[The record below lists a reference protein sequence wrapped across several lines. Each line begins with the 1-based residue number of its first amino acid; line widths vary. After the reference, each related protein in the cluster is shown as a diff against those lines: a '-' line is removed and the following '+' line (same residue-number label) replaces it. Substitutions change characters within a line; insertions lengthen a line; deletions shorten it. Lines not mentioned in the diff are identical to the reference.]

1 MRRQRHPAA
10 RLWRIGR
17 RDPRP
22 RWLLLDNLIT
32 TFGAAFTLIA
42 LPFLVMRLSGRAL
55 DLGATAAIEALPS
68 LLLLFCFRGALDRL
82 DPARLLWWCR
92 AAYVLLNATLAV
104 ATWTGAI
111 GLPLI
116 YALALIGGLV
126 WAVAY
131 PAGRACFGLYLRR
144 GLLAPAN
151 ALFAVASSVAMMA
164 MPMLAGGLILA
175 SSGPHALAAAFAL
188 DALCV
193 AASLPLIAALR
204 KRGPARGR
212 EAAALAEG
220 AAADGPPLVAPSPA
234 AGDVPRSYY
243 LYLLASTVLAF
254 GPVQILLPVLLV
266 QRRDPAY
273 LAIYA
278 AQFAGIAV
286 AASAAARRVPTA
298 MADTLRGVV
307 LCWVGAACAYAL
319 LGAAA
324 DAPKGAALAAALLGF
339 GLLAAASNH
348 YGIRSLSWLQ
358 RNADPRRMGREMTWF
373 SAATMGAM
381 PLSSLAVGVAVD
393 RLRWSGAAQA
403 LAAATALAALAAA
416 PHLLRLQRRAPQRA
430 QDETAA
436 PPATGDGAAAR

>member
-1 MRRQRHPAA
+1 MRTRRKRPAA

-68 LLLLFCFRGALDRL
+68 LLLLFCFRGALDRI

-92 AAYVLLNATLAV
+92 AAYVLINATLAV
-104 ATWTGAI
+104 ATWTQAI
-111 GLPLI
+111 TLPLI

-151 ALFAVASSVAMMA
+151 AVFAVASSVAMMA

-193 AASLPLIAALR
+193 AASLPLLAALR
-204 KRGPARGR
+204 RRGPARGR
-212 EAAALAEG
+212 DPATPAATPMS
-220 AAADGPPLVAPSPA
+220 AADPPPRA
-234 AGDVPRSYY
+234 ARDIPRSYY

-278 AQFAGIAV
+278 AQFTGIAL
-286 AASAAARRVPTA
+286 AASAAARRVPTEI
-298 MADTLRGVV
+298 ADTLRGVV
-307 LCWVGAACAYAL
+307 LCWIGAACAYAL
-319 LGAAA
+319 LGAGRRAQGRRA
-324 DAPKGAALAAALLGF
+324 GGGVARLRRARRGLEPLRHPFAVVAAAQRRSAPHGPRDDLVLGRDH
-339 GLLAAASNH
+339 GRDAAVLARRRPGGGSPALERRRARA
-348 YGIRSLSWLQ
+348 GCARRWLRS
-358 RNADPRRMGREMTWF
+358 RPRRTCC
-373 SAATMGAM
+373 A
-381 PLSSLAVGVAVD
+381 
-393 RLRWSGAAQA
+393 
-403 LAAATALAALAAA
+403 
-416 PHLLRLQRRAPQRA
+416 
-430 QDETAA
+430 
-436 PPATGDGAAAR
+436 

>member
-1 MRRQRHPAA
+1 MSARRGTAA
-10 RLWRIGR
+10 RLLRIGR

-22 RWLLLDNLIT
+22 AWLLLDNLIT

-55 DLGATAAIEALPS
+55 DLGTVAAIEALPS
-68 LLLLFCFRGALDRL
+68 LILLFGFRGALDRF

-92 AAYVLLNATLAV
+92 ALYVAINAALAA
-104 ATWTGAI
+104 ATWFDAMT
-111 GLPLI
+111 LPLI
-116 YALALIGGLV
+116 YALALVGGIV

-151 ALFAVASSVAMMA
+151 AVFALASSVATMA
-164 MPMLAGGLILA
+164 MPMLAGGLILS
-175 SSGPHALAAAFAL
+175 SSGPHALAAAFAV

-204 KRGPARGR
+204 RYGPARGR
-212 EAAALAEG
+212 AAGDDG
-220 AAADGPPLVAPSPA
+220 AAAANETTVAAASAAPA
-234 AGDVPRSYY
+234 IARSYY
-243 LYLLASTVLAF
+243 LYLLASTLLAF

-266 QRRDPAY
+266 QRHDPRY

-278 AQFAGIAV
+278 AQFLGV
-286 AASAAARRVPTA
+286 SLAAALAARRPPER
-298 MADTLRGVV
+298 MERTLYGVAG
-307 LCWVGAACAYAL
+307 CWLAAALAYAL
-319 LGAAA
+319 LGW
-324 DAPKGAALAAALLGF
+324 GAAMWPLGATVLAF

-358 RNADPRRMGREMTWF
+358 RSADPRRMGREMTWF

-381 PLSSLAVGVAVD
+381 PLAALATGWLVQTRGVSATA
-393 RLRWSGAAQA
+393 LA
-403 LAAATALAALAAA
+403 LAAALAACALAGAL
-416 PHLLRLQRRAPQRA
+416 HLHLRASVARASGPR
-430 QDETAA
+430 
-436 PPATGDGAAAR
+436 DGAASPAAFAADD

>member
-1 MRRQRHPAA
+1 MSARRGTAV
-10 RLWRIGR
+10 RLLRIGR

-22 RWLLLDNLIT
+22 AWLLLDNLIT

-55 DLGATAAIEALPS
+55 DLGAVAAIEALPS
-68 LLLLFCFRGALDRL
+68 LILLFGFRGALDRF

-92 AAYVLLNATLAV
+92 ALYVAINAALAA
-104 ATWTGAI
+104 ATWFDAMT
-111 GLPLI
+111 LPLV
-116 YALALIGGLV
+116 YALALVGGIV

-151 ALFAVASSVAMMA
+151 AVFALASSVATMA
-164 MPMLAGGLILA
+164 MPMLAGGLILS
-175 SSGPHALAAAFAL
+175 SSGPHALAAAFAV

-204 KRGPARGR
+204 RYGPARGR
-212 EAAALAEG
+212 EPAGNDAAATNAT
-220 AAADGPPLVAPSPA
+220 AAAAPA
-234 AGDVPRSYY
+234 IARSYY
-243 LYLLASTVLAF
+243 LYLLASTLLAF

-266 QRRDPAY
+266 QRHDPRY

-278 AQFAGIAV
+278 AQFVGV
-286 AASAAARRVPTA
+286 SLAAALAARRPPER
-298 MADTLRGVV
+298 MERTLYGV
-307 LCWVGAACAYAL
+307 AACWLAAALAYAL
-319 LGAAA
+319 LGWGTAAW
-324 DAPKGAALAAALLGF
+324 PLAATVLAF

-358 RNADPRRMGREMTWF
+358 RSADPRRMGREMTWF

-381 PLSSLAVGVAVD
+381 PLAALATGWLVQTRGVSATA
-393 RLRWSGAAQA
+393 LA
-403 LAAATALAALAAA
+403 LAAALAACALAGAL
-416 PHLLRLQRRAPQRA
+416 HLHLRA
-430 QDETAA
+430 TAA
-436 PPATGDGAAAR
+436 RASGPRDGAASPAAFAADD

>member
-1 MRRQRHPAA
+1 MRTRRKRPAA

-68 LLLLFCFRGALDRL
+68 LLLLFCFRGALDRI

-92 AAYVLLNATLAV
+92 AAYVLINATLAV
-104 ATWTGAI
+104 ATWTQAI
-111 GLPLI
+111 TLPLI

-151 ALFAVASSVAMMA
+151 AVFAVASSVAMMA

-193 AASLPLIAALR
+193 AASLPLLAALR
-204 KRGPARGR
+204 RRGPARGR
-212 EAAALAEG
+212 DPATPAAAPMS
-220 AAADGPPLVAPSPA
+220 AANPPPRA
-234 AGDVPRSYY
+234 ARDIPRSYY

-278 AQFAGIAV
+278 AQFAGIAL
-286 AASAAARRVPTA
+286 AASAAARRVPTEI
-298 MADTLRGVV
+298 ADTLRGVV
-307 LCWVGAACAYAL
+307 LCWIGAACAYAL
-319 LGAAA
+319 LGVAA
-324 DAPKGAALAAALLGF
+324 DAPKGVALVAALLGF
-339 GLLAAASNH
+339 GALAAASNH

-358 RNADPRRMGREMTWF
+358 RSADPRRMGREMTWF

-381 PLSSLAVGVAVD
+381 PLSSLAVGLAVD
-393 RLRWSGAAQA
+393 RLRWSGAAHA

-416 PHLLRLQRRAPQRA
+416 PHLLRLRRRAPQRA
-430 QDETAA
+430 QDPATA
-436 PPATGDGAAAR
+436 PPLASGGTANH

>member
-1 MRRQRHPAA
+1 MSARRGTAA
-10 RLWRIGR
+10 RLLRIGR

-22 RWLLLDNLIT
+22 AWLLLDNLIT

-55 DLGATAAIEALPS
+55 DLGAVAAIEALPS
-68 LLLLFCFRGALDRL
+68 LVLLFGFRGALDRF

-92 AAYVLLNATLAV
+92 ALYVAINAALAA
-104 ATWTGAI
+104 ATWFDAMT
-111 GLPLI
+111 LPLI
-116 YALALIGGLV
+116 YALALVGGIV

-151 ALFAVASSVAMMA
+151 AVFALASSVATMA
-164 MPMLAGGLILA
+164 MPMLAGGLILS
-175 SSGPHALAAAFAL
+175 SSGPHALATAFAV

-204 KRGPARGR
+204 RYGPARGR
-212 EAAALAEG
+212 EPAGNDAAATNAT
-220 AAADGPPLVAPSPA
+220 AATAPA
-234 AGDVPRSYY
+234 IARSYY
-243 LYLLASTVLAF
+243 LYLLASTLLAF

-266 QRRDPAY
+266 QRHDPRY

-278 AQFAGIAV
+278 AQFVGV
-286 AASAAARRVPTA
+286 SLAAALAARRPPER
-298 MADTLRGVV
+298 MERTLYGVAG
-307 LCWVGAACAYAL
+307 CWLAAALAYAL
-319 LGAAA
+319 LGWGAAA
-324 DAPKGAALAAALLGF
+324 WPLAATVLAF

-358 RNADPRRMGREMTWF
+358 RSADPRRMGREMTWF

-381 PLSSLAVGVAVD
+381 PLSALATGWLVQTRGVSATA
-393 RLRWSGAAQA
+393 LA
-403 LAAATALAALAAA
+403 LAAALTACALIGALHLHLRATVARAAR
-416 PHLLRLQRRAPQRA
+416 PR
-430 QDETAA
+430 
-436 PPATGDGAAAR
+436 DGAASPAAFAADD

>member
-1 MRRQRHPAA
+1 MRTRRQRPAAA

-22 RWLLLDNLIT
+22 LWLLLDNLIT

-68 LLLLFCFRGALDRL
+68 LLLLFCFRGALDRI

-92 AAYVLLNATLAV
+92 AAYVLINATLAV
-104 ATWTGAI
+104 ATWTQAI
-111 GLPLI
+111 TLPLI

-151 ALFAVASSVAMMA
+151 AVFAVASSVAMMA

-193 AASLPLIAALR
+193 AASLPLLAALR
-204 KRGPARGR
+204 RRGPARGR
-212 EAAALAEG
+212 SASA
-220 AAADGPPLVAPSPA
+220 AAADMPAPLAPVRPA
-234 AGDVPRSYY
+234 CDIPRSYY

-254 GPVQILLPVLLV
+254 GPVQLLLPVLLV
-266 QRRDPAY
+266 QRHDPAY

-278 AQFAGIAV
+278 AQFAGIAL
-286 AASAAARRVPTA
+286 AAPAAARQVPAA

-307 LCWVGAACAYAL
+307 LCWIGAACAYAL

-324 DAPKGAALAAALLGF
+324 DAPKGVALAAALLGF

-358 RNADPRRMGREMTWF
+358 RSADPRRMGREMTWF

-381 PLSSLAVGVAVD
+381 PLSSLAVGLAVD
-393 RLRWSGAAQA
+393 RLRWSGAAHA

-416 PHLLRLQRRAPQRA
+416 PHLLRLRRRAPQRA
-430 QDETAA
+430 QDEAAA
-436 PPATGDGAAAR
+436 PPVAGGGAASH